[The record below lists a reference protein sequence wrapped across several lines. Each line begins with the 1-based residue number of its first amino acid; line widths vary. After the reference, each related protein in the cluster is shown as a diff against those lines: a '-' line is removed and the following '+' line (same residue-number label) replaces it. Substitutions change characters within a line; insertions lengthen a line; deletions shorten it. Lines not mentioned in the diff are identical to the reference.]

1 MKYFHKK
8 AFGSVSGMTLV
19 ELLVAVAITG
29 ILATASL
36 SFFSGVSNESFTQEN
51 VSEMQDLS
59 RATLMEIKKDLRMAG
74 FKLQNHAPYE
84 IFGSTLGIY
93 TSQTNA
99 VDTTWFY
106 LEEYTPSEYAA
117 MKDLPAGRKLYKLMK
132 QQDSGVPSI
141 FADCIVGIEY
151 TVIDAANV
159 DIKVTTQTAKK
170 DMDWKFNNGYRTF
183 SVEEQVMIRNA
194 G

>member
-1 MKYFHKK
+1 MKYFYKR

-19 ELLVAVAITG
+19 ELMVAVVTTG

-36 SFFSGVSNESFTQEN
+36 SFFSGVSNETFTQEN
-51 VSEMQDLS
+51 ISEMQDLS

-74 FKLQNHAPYE
+74 YKLQNHPPFEVY
-84 IFGSTLGIY
+84 GTTLGIY
-93 TSQTNA
+93 TRQTQA

-106 LEEYTPSEYAA
+106 LEEYTASEYAT
-117 MKDLPAGRKLYKLMK
+117 MIDLPAGRKLFKLMK
-132 QQDSGVPSI
+132 QENSGVPSL
-141 FADCIVGIEY
+141 FADCVVGIQY
-151 TVIDAANV
+151 TVIDSANV
-159 DIKVTTQTAKK
+159 DIQVTTQTAKK